1 MKHIRNVALVW
12 PWFRKE
18 FTLVKAV
25 LLLLALGSAASS
37 VVELVADAAEKAAL
51 ALLLGAGGLGLV
63 LVVVDV
69 AAAGKVLD
77 EIHCW

>member
-1 MKHIRNVALVW
+1 MAYGVEGGKL
-12 PWFRKE
+12 
-18 FTLVKAV
+18 TLVKTV
-25 LLLLALGSAASS
+25 LFLLALSSAASG
-37 VVELVADAAEKAAL
+37 VVELVADAAEEAAL

-63 LVVVDV
+63 LVVVVVV

>member
-1 MKHIRNVALVW
+1 M
-12 PWFRKE
+12 RKE
-18 FTLVKAV
+18 LTLVEAI
-25 LLLLALGSAASS
+25 LLLLALGSAASG
-37 VVELVADAAEKAAL
+37 VVELVADAAEEAAL

-63 LVVVDV
+63 LVVVVV